1 MTRHNYSNVIISKVY
16 ILFEFLHATSCK
28 KTVDAKYNW
37 LDYFETLSTFHFI
50 GIRNHMLAFILSSV
64 GFAEDPADML
74 PKPRPKTCIEFS
86 GGDQN
91 SDSEE
96 ATYAMAEG
104 LPFNQVFSVLNETVQ
119 YALYCEQP
127 DGYSALNMT
136 FDLTI
141 GCNGIIKDIEIVDH
155 GGAPDSYLNCV
166 TSVLYRANFPAHD
179 MPDGQMVTYP
189 VNVAW

>member
-1 MTRHNYSNVIISKVY
+1 MII
-16 ILFEFLHATSCK
+16 
-28 KTVDAKYNW
+28 
-37 LDYFETLSTFHFI
+37 FI
-50 GIRNHMLAFILSSV
+50 FPSFV
-64 GFAEDPADML
+64 FAEEPADML
-74 PKPRPKTCIEFS
+74 PRPRAKTCIEFA
-86 GGDQN
+86 GGNQN

-104 LPFNQVFSVLNETVQ
+104 LPFNDVFSVLNETVQ

-127 DGYSALNMT
+127 SGYSAINMT
-136 FDLTI
+136 FDLVI
-141 GCNGIIKDIEIVDH
+141 GCNGIIKEIDTVDH
-155 GGAPDSYLNCV
+155 GGAPDSYLDCI

>member
-1 MTRHNYSNVIISKVY
+1 M
-16 ILFEFLHATSCK
+16 F
-28 KTVDAKYNW
+28 
-37 LDYFETLSTFHFI
+37 
-50 GIRNHMLAFILSSV
+50 AFILSSV
-64 GFAEDPADML
+64 GFAEEPADML

-86 GGDQN
+86 GGNEN

-127 DGYSALNMT
+127 EGYSALNMT

-166 TSVLYRANFPAHD
+166 TSVLYRANFPTRHARWANGNLPSQCKVVVICKDDYLESH
-179 MPDGQMVTYP
+179 TE
-189 VNVAW
+189 